1 MMMRLTWVV
10 VIVLIL
16 GAGCVS
22 SSTGGLEVAL
32 AEGGVQA
39 AIRVDDRQ
47 FKRLINVEN
56 AIARRAAS
64 GFLEANVV
72 TRNRTRNDL
81 PIQYKFEWFDKDGMA
96 VQPGGRPWEQTT
108 ISWNGPKHR
117 WMRMVNLITRI
128 LALSIS
134 SCSTMT

>member
-108 ISWNGPKHR
+108 IHGGESVTLSATAPEKNGVR
-117 WMRMVNLITRI
+117 YIVRMRRI
-128 LALSIS
+128 N
-134 SCSTMT
+134 